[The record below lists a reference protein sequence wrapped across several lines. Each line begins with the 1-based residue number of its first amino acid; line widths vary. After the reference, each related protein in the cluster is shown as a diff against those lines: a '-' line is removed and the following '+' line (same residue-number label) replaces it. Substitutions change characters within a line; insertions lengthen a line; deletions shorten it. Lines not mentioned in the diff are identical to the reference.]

1 MSATAGGGDSAAPLP
16 AADVHVILFR
26 RDLRVQDH
34 EPLHRVSQLHG
45 QTTPVQLIPL
55 YVYDPLLLRHETSST
70 AHHLFIGDCLE
81 ELSRNLESL
90 GSGLII
96 RVGHLNGILLS
107 LLRQCNGRRMILW
120 SHHVTGTLHERAHDA
135 ATREWCV
142 AHGVT
147 WNELP
152 TGGVWPCSQ
161 RHSFQEWL
169 QVWANDFDEYC
180 AAPLFDVPTSS
191 LPPLPL
197 GLRRGQRPTLEA
209 IARLGASHDHAI
221 TAAAVQ
227 RGGSREAHEVMKSF
241 LTRRGRWYRSQLSSP
256 ITAASACSRL
266 SPHLAWGSLSV
277 RQVHRAVAAR
287 LATLVDATTSTTSS
301 LPHAEATR
309 EATGWREAIDGF
321 FQRIRW
327 RAHNMQK
334 FEATPESEMH
344 NLVRGYDA
352 LRRIGGPAP
361 AHPPRASEGS
371 SAPATMVASA
381 HSMAPASAVAHSV
394 APASADSSAP
404 AADAAIA
411 EDHAVVPASASAE
424 AEAEEEERL
433 FTAWRRGVTGYPLV
447 DACIRCLDQTGWL
460 NFRMRCLVVS
470 FACYHLWLHWRRPAV
485 WLARR
490 FLDFEPGIHFSQAQ
504 SKHAIPIHPS
514 CRARDRTSE
523 STTIDH
529 HARPWPLGAAASRGG

>member
-1 MSATAGGGDSAAPLP
+1 MHARKATAGHAITPKLVVWQRMSATGSDNAAPLP

-241 LTRRGRWYRSQLSSP
+241 LTIRRVIVPDFGGRTVTIRSVPTERVSILEF
-256 ITAASACSRL
+256 TK
-266 SPHLAWGSLSV
+266 LA
-277 RQVHRAVAAR
+277 
-287 LATLVDATTSTTSS
+287 
-301 LPHAEATR
+301 
-309 EATGWREAIDGF
+309 
-321 FQRIRW
+321 
-327 RAHNMQK
+327 
-334 FEATPESEMH
+334 
-344 NLVRGYDA
+344 
-352 LRRIGGPAP
+352 
-361 AHPPRASEGS
+361 
-371 SAPATMVASA
+371 
-381 HSMAPASAVAHSV
+381 
-394 APASADSSAP
+394 
-404 AADAAIA
+404 
-411 EDHAVVPASASAE
+411 
-424 AEAEEEERL
+424 
-433 FTAWRRGVTGYPLV
+433 
-447 DACIRCLDQTGWL
+447 
-460 NFRMRCLVVS
+460 
-470 FACYHLWLHWRRPAV
+470 
-485 WLARR
+485 
-490 FLDFEPGIHFSQAQ
+490 GISY
-504 SKHAIPIHPS
+504 
-514 CRARDRTSE
+514 
-523 STTIDH
+523 
-529 HARPWPLGAAASRGG
+529 RGGRLP